1 MPVVASSRR
10 FDTIRVLVPGTRTRF
25 RCGGLSVALQTARL
39 LETLRRT
46 EVVTYRERES
56 GFPFLTDL
64 LQQEEPSP
72 NVLWLVS
79 WGFDVPLLLRR
90 LRGHSVIYQAHSTGY
105 GFDLPAGVPVLAV
118 SRNTLGYW
126 GDRAPRNPLFLLPNA
141 LEPQWLA
148 CLQRG
153 EAMDERAID
162 VLVQKR
168 KSSPYVLNHLV
179 PALRAKGLRVEVQ
192 DGWVDDL
199 VGLFQSASVYIY
211 DSAEHWRS
219 AGVSEGFGLPPLE
232 ALACGCVVFSSF
244 NHALADVLTPG
255 FSAHQIGQGLL
266 SQDVA
271 RIEAAVQSPGD
282 WRPNHQQL
290 VSLLSSFSESALRQ
304 RWDET
309 LKSLDCW
316 FDQISSQSNEPFL
329 CTPALWWQRLRRVLG
344 GLKRRLS
351 SR

>member
-1 MPVVASSRR
+1 M
-10 FDTIRVLVPGTRTRF
+10 
-25 RCGGLSVALQTARL
+25 
-39 LETLRRT
+39 
-46 EVVTYRERES
+46 
-56 GFPFLTDL
+56 
-64 LQQEEPSP
+64 
-72 NVLWLVS
+72 
-79 WGFDVPLLLRR
+79 
-90 LRGHSVIYQAHSTGY
+90 GY

-199 VGLFQSASVYIY
+199 VGLLQSASVYIY

-266 SQDVA
+266 SHDVA
-271 RIEAAVQSPGD
+271 RIEAAVQRPGD

-290 VSLLSSFSESALRQ
+290 VSLLSSFSESALCQ

-316 FDQISSQSNEPFL
+316 FDQISLQSNEPFL

>member
-1 MPVVASSRR
+1 M
-10 FDTIRVLVPGTRTRF
+10 
-25 RCGGLSVALQTARL
+25 
-39 LETLRRT
+39 
-46 EVVTYRERES
+46 VTYRERES

-72 NVLWLVS
+72 KVLWLVS

-199 VGLFQSASVYIY
+199 LGLFQSASVYIY
-211 DSAEHWRS
+211 DSAVRTRS
-219 AGVSEGFGLPPLE
+219 GRVSSATMWQGLKPPCSVLGIGDRTINSLCRCSRLFPR
-232 ALACGCVVFSSF
+232 AHCISDGMKHSK
-244 NHALADVLTPG
+244 VLTV
-255 FSAHQIGQGLL
+255 GL
-266 SQDVA
+266 
-271 RIEAAVQSPGD
+271 
-282 WRPNHQQL
+282 
-290 VSLLSSFSESALRQ
+290 
-304 RWDET
+304 T
-309 LKSLDCW
+309 KSH
-316 FDQISSQSNEPFL
+316 
-329 CTPALWWQRLRRVLG
+329 RRVMSLFFVPLRFG
-344 GLKRRLS
+344 GS
-351 SR
+351 ACVAF